1 MYSVHILAL
10 DALLAVVQSVEGHC
24 HAQLLNT
31 MEKAIE
37 DNIPVEKTKKSGDNK
52 QTNKQTKGHAGRQA
66 GRQKKKQTNS

>member
-52 QTNKQTKGHAGRQA
+52 QTNKQKGRQAGRQA
-66 GRQKKKQTNS
+66 GRQKKK

>member
-52 QTNKQTKGHAGRQA
+52 QTNKRTGR
-66 GRQKKKQTNS
+66 

>member
-52 QTNKQTKGHAGRQA
+52 QTNKQKGRQAGRQA